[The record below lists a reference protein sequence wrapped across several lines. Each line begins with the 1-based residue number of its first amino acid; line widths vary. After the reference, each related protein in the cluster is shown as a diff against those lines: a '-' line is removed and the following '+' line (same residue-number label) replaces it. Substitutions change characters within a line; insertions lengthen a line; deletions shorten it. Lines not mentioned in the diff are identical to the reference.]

1 MRNLQQLRAS
11 VNTVLWEYEIKQRD
25 ANIKVTAKY
34 RDELKNLYKSWL
46 ADFLNELEDIED
58 EGDKREYIA
67 VALLLLGR
75 RLKELQRIRLLEAF
89 NLGLAGDPVSPE
101 ALAELSKHIASQE
114 KYVDESL
121 LPYLEG
127 YFIEHLDE
135 EDYKEGLLKRAARVG
150 LYAGAFWAA
159 ISAAQ
164 YWISQDNRKV
174 TWLTQRDQ
182 KVCPD
187 CLELSKGDWT
197 AATLPTTPA
206 MGDTRCLSNCR
217 CLLIWEGI
225 LEIWPYQGG

>member
-1 MRNLQQLRAS
+1 MKLFDDLNS
-11 VNTVLWEYEIKQRD
+11 MIWSYEIKQRD
-25 ANIKVTAKY
+25 SFLKATDAYKA
-34 RDELKNLYKSWL
+34 ELKGVYEAFVEDYLRDLENVPE
-46 ADFLNELEDIED
+46 NE
-58 EGDKREYIA
+58 RHEYIA
-67 VALLLLGR
+67 AALLLFGQQMKERQRLGVMR
-75 RLKELQRIRLLEAF
+75 AF
-89 NLGLAGDPVSPE
+89 TMGLAGGPASPQS
-101 ALAELSKHIASQE
+101 LVELSKHIASQE

-182 KVCPD
+182 EVCPD